1 MIYNCAS
8 GVRGELKNLFLES
21 MRENLSCF
29 AKSPM
34 MSCYSEFS
42 SRVDIVFRFSAIRL
56 SSSVK

>member
-8 GVRGELKNLFLES
+8 DVRGELKNRFSES

-29 AKSPM
+29 VISATL
-34 MSCYSEFS
+34 SCYSEPS
-42 SRVDIVFRFSAIRL
+42 SRVEIVFRFSVIRL